1 MSKIILG
8 GNQVSG
14 RKIIEQGFKPA
25 YLTLEGALSDIFKKQ
40 INK

>member
-14 RKIIEQGFKPA
+14 RKIIEQGFEPD
-25 YLTLEGALSDIFKKQ
+25 YPTLEGALSDIFKK